1 MLGSGLEDWMS
12 GTDQAAQISEQ
23 SFEIGFDRLQQLGD
37 GDHETPRRRD
47 PSGDGLSSAADAD
60 EPQGGPQAREWRG
73 WQNRQ
78 DPP

>member
-1 MLGSGLEDWMS
+1 MLGSGLKNGMTGADE
-12 GTDQAAQISEQ
+12 AAQISEQ
-23 SFEIGFDRLQQLGD
+23 GLKIGFDRLQQLGD

-47 PSGDGLSSAADAD
+47 PSSDGLSSAADAD

-78 DPP
+78 DPQ